1 MKGFFHERACHA
13 IDRPH
18 RRLFF
23 IHRREI
29 DVTEAE
35 ILPFSERCAR
45 SYCKKFNAWAALD
58 DATQEAALFLCQ
70 NRALWEKPDAW
81 LRRRVCG
88 QLVRNYQNE
97 HKIRTK
103 SPLFFT
109 HGAFDEI
116 EPVAEP
122 ESETEDP
129 RLSIIQTALRQPD
142 VAPWRHILVDI
153 VDGELSRKEIAA
165 KHGVSQSWI
174 SQLFARFKIVCS
186 QMDPNGG
193 GAVLVDTLKE
203 DPTAEERAACPLF
216 YQ

>member
-1 MKGFFHERACHA
+1 M
-13 IDRPH
+13 
-18 RRLFF
+18 
-23 IHRREI
+23 
-29 DVTEAE
+29 TEAE

-45 SYCKKFNAWAALD
+45 AYCKKFNAWAALD

-70 NRALWEKPDAW
+70 NRSLWEKPDAW

-129 RLSIIQTALRQPD
+129 RLLIIQTALRQPD